1 MSDSISQQEL
11 YKDKCLYTALNVM
24 LSKIQRLEKRVHI
37 LELEKQHIQNMYN
50 KKRTNLKTHTDV
62 KLMSHINKLELK
74 LNEQDKIIKK
84 HIDNKELNQ
93 EDITTDLDNYLKD
106 IDDIIDF
113 KISNPLDFEK
123 LKNN

>member
-84 HIDNKELNQ
+84 YIDNKELNQ

>member
-50 KKRTNLKTHTDV
+50 KKGRNLKTHTDV

-84 HIDNKELNQ
+84 YIDNKELNQ
-93 EDITTDLDNYLKD
+93 EDITTGLDNYLKD